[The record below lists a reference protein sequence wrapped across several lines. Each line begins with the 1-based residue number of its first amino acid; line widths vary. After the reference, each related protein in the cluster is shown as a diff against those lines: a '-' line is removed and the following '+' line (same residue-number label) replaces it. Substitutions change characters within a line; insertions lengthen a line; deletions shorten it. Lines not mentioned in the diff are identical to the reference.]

1 MWWLRLS
8 LPCALAAAVALAPAE
23 SEACGGTFCD
33 GNLPGSMPVNQTGET
48 ILFAIDSGFVEAHVQ
63 IQYDGGD
70 ADQFAWL
77 VPVPE
82 IPEIEVG
89 SWRLVQSALAGTIP
103 VYGFE
108 DNWVCE
114 DMDPPPAP
122 PSTSGIGFI
131 EMPDGGSSGPTVVSQ
146 DVVGAFE
153 FAILQGGSSES
164 VTDWLIENDYAVEE
178 EAPTI
183 LDDYIDEGH
192 VFVAFKLRHGQAV
205 EDIHPV
211 VIRYPGT
218 EPCIPIRLTRVA
230 AEDDMDIRALFLG
243 ESRVVST
250 TYRHVEINEA
260 QLNWL
265 GFGSNYRD
273 VVTMAVDAEGADGRA
288 FVTEYAGPSDV
299 IDTALLDSSA
309 FDADDFAGA
318 TVLDVVEIMEDQGL
332 LFCSPAGC
340 QYGHELASSLIHEFI
355 PVPEGIEEG
364 DFYSCL
370 SCYATAIDQSA
381 WDLDAFLA
389 AYEERIVAPMRHA
402 SDLLETWPY
411 VTRLYTTIS
420 PHEMTADPMFTEN
433 PELDEVANRHGAQRN
448 QACCGNAMQ
457 LPDGRVVWL
466 DQGNGWPAWDTD
478 MPWAERVLEY
488 TGEGAAIELSSQS
501 EIIDGVLADWNAA
514 TVCSDDGPG
523 TTGGSQPP
531 GQDPPDGFG
540 TTGGDP
546 GAASSAADGA
556 DGEPV
561 GCACTTTGNGGAP
574 WALLAFGF
582 GLMWRRRR
590 SA

>member
-1 MWWLRLS
+1 
-8 LPCALAAAVALAPAE
+8 
-23 SEACGGTFCD
+23 
-33 GNLPGSMPVNQTGET
+33 MPVNQTGET

-82 IPEIEVG
+82 VPEIEVG
-89 SWRLVQSALAGTIP
+89 SWRLVQSALAGTVP

-108 DNWVCE
+108 DNWQCDGME
-114 DMDPPPAP
+114 PPPPP

-131 EMPDGGSSGPTVVSQ
+131 ESADAGGNGPTVVSQ

-164 VTDWLIENDYAVEE
+164 ITDWLLENDYAVEE

-230 AEDDMDIRALFLG
+230 AEEDMEIRALFLG

-250 TYRHVEINEA
+250 TYRHVEINDA

-265 GFGSNYRD
+265 ARANNYRE
-273 VVTMAVDAEGADGRA
+273 VVTLAVDAPGADGRA
-288 FVTEYAGPSDV
+288 FVTEYAGPSEV
-299 IDTALLDSSA
+299 IDTTLLDSSLY
-309 FDADDFAGA
+309 DADDFADA
-318 TVLDVVEIMEDQGL
+318 SVLDVVEIMEDQGL
-332 LFCSPAGC
+332 LSCANFGC

-355 PVPEGIEEG
+355 PVPEGLEDGE
-364 DFYSCL
+364 FYSCL
-370 SCYATAIDQSA
+370 SCYSTAIDQSA
-381 WDLDAFLA
+381 WDKDAFLL
-389 AYEERIVAPMRHA
+389 AYQERIVDPLEHA
-402 SDLLETWPY
+402 TELLETWPY

-420 PHEMTADPMFTEN
+420 PHEMTTDPMFAEN
-433 PELDEVANRHGAQRN
+433 PELDDVANRHGAQRN

-457 LPDGRVVWL
+457 LPDGRLVWL
-466 DQGNGWPAWDTD
+466 EQMAGWPVWGNA
-478 MPWAERVLEY
+478 MPFAERVLEY
-488 TGEGAAIELSSQS
+488 AGEGAPIELTNHSDA
-501 EIIDGVLADWNAA
+501 IDALLSDWNAA
-514 TVCSDDGPG
+514 TACDGSTGTGG
-523 TTGGSQPP
+523 TTGTEPP
-531 GQDPPDGFG
+531 S
-540 TTGGDP
+540 GGDGDDIGSTSGDP
-546 GAASSAADGA
+546 LATSGAADGA
-556 DGEPV
+556 DGETV
-561 GCACTTTGNGGAP
+561 GCACSTSRDRGSA
-574 WALLAFGF
+574 WAWLAFGL
-582 GLMWRRRR
+582 GLAWRRRR
-590 SA
+590 AT

>member
-1 MWWLRLS
+1 
-8 LPCALAAAVALAPAE
+8 
-23 SEACGGTFCD
+23 
-33 GNLPGSMPVNQTGET
+33 MPVNQTGET

-63 IQYDGGD
+63 IEYDGGD

-82 IPEIEVG
+82 VPEIEVG
-89 SWRLVQSALAGTIP
+89 SWRLVQSALAGTVP

-108 DNWVCE
+108 DNWMC
-114 DMDPPPAP
+114 DGMDPPPSP

-131 EMPDGGSSGPTVVSQ
+131 SMPDGGGTGKGPDVISQ

-153 FAILQGGSSES
+153 FAVLQGGSSES
-164 VTDWLIENDYAVEE
+164 ITDWLIENDYAVEE

-183 LDDYIDEGH
+183 LDDYIAEGH

-265 GFGSNYRD
+265 SRANNYRD
-273 VVTMAVDAEGADGRA
+273 VVTMAVDEEGADGRA

-299 IDTALLDSSA
+299 IDTTLLDSSIY
-309 FDADDFAGA
+309 DADDFASAG
-318 TVLDVVEIMEDQGL
+318 VLDIAEIMEDQGL
-332 LFCSPAGC
+332 MFCTKFGC

-355 PVPEGIEEG
+355 PVPEGLEDGE
-364 DFYSCL
+364 FYSCL

-381 WDLDAFLA
+381 WDKDAFLL
-389 AYEERIVAPMRHA
+389 AYQERIVAPLQHA
-402 SDLLETWPY
+402 AQLLETWPY
-411 VTRLYTTIS
+411 ITRLYTTIS
-420 PHEMTADPMFTEN
+420 PHEMTADPMFAEN
-433 PELDEVANRHGAQRN
+433 PELDDVANRHGAQRN

-457 LPDGRVVWL
+457 LPDGRLVWL
-466 DQGNGWPAWDTD
+466 EQMAGWPAWAGD
-478 MPWAERVLEY
+478 MPFAERVLEY
-488 TGEGAAIELSSQS
+488 TGEGAPMELANNA
-501 EIIDGVLADWNAA
+501 EIIDAQLAAWNGA
-514 TVCSDDGPG
+514 TACDGPGGTGG
-523 TTGGSQPP
+523 TTGGEPP
-531 GQDPPDGFG
+531 ADGG
-540 TTGGDP
+540 GESGLGSTSGDP
-546 GAASSAADGA
+546 LATSGAADGA
-556 DGEPV
+556 DSDPV
-561 GCACTTTGNGGAP
+561 GCACSTTRTGSMA
-574 WALLAFGF
+574 WAWIAFGI
-582 GLMWRRRR
+582 GLVWRRRR
-590 SA
+590 AA